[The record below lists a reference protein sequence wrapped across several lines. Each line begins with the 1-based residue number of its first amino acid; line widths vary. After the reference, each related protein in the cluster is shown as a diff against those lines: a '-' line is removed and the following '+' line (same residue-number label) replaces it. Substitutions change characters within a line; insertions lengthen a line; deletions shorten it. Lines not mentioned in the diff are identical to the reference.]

1 MHAANMAW
9 KWYLQGRIK
18 SVKILGRLL
27 ASKKGSWI
35 NGKIKL
41 YNSTGKHVSSD
52 LFPLAP

>member
-18 SVKILGRLL
+18 SVTIHGILV
-27 ASKKGSWI
+27 SKKNSWI

-41 YNSTGKHVSSD
+41 VVSIRINMSSD